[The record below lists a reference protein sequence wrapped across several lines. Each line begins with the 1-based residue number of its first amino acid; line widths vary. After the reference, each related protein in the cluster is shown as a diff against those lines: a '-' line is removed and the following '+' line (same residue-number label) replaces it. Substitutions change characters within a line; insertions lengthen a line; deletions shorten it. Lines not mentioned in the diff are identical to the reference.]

1 MHFTSTYVCNL
12 NAYLRFNSVWLLIVL
27 WSDTL
32 TLCGGESNHKLYV
45 CICYFVVGVG
55 MFG

>member
-27 WSDTL
+27 WSDAL
-32 TLCGGESNHKLYV
+32 TLCGGESKLYV
-45 CICYFVVGVG
+45 CICDFVVGVG